1 MTAGVGPVSG
11 TKLYIGPAGG
21 IPTSPDLFIEI
32 GDISNLGDISQE
44 FAQIAVESLGSGDT
58 YQLRGQRSYPN
69 LTVILNKNDSD
80 VGQIALKAAA
90 AAVRGTLYPFKIQE
104 VDGGATTAGSVTWT
118 GECFGYG
125 PAYGGVSNLRSV
137 KTSISIRPATI
148 TITLGV

>member
-21 IPTSPDLFIEI
+21 IPTSPDLWVEI
-32 GDISNLGDISQE
+32 ADISNLGDISQQ
-44 FAQIAVESLGSGDT
+44 FAQITVESLGSGDT
-58 YQLRGQRSYPN
+58 YEIKGQRSFPN
-69 LTVILNKNDSD
+69 LAVVMNKNDGD
-80 VGQIALKAAA
+80 AGQIALKAAA
-90 AAVRGTLYPFKIQE
+90 SAVRGTLYPFKIQE
-104 VDGGATTAGSVTWT
+104 VDGAATTPGLVTWT

-125 PAYGGVSNLRSV
+125 PAYGGVANLRSV